1 MQNMST
7 ARATDKGGLE
17 TRGETKWWPWE
28 RGRGRPGG
36 QRASRG
42 VKKEERKREG
52 SKVGKG
58 VVEKKGQE
66 KKGLFRFQG
75 IGEKGGK

>member
-28 RGRGRPGG
+28 RGRGRPVG
-36 QRASRG
+36 QRASRR

-58 VVEKKGQE
+58 VVRRRARRKRGFLDFKE
-66 KKGLFRFQG
+66 
-75 IGEKGGK
+75 